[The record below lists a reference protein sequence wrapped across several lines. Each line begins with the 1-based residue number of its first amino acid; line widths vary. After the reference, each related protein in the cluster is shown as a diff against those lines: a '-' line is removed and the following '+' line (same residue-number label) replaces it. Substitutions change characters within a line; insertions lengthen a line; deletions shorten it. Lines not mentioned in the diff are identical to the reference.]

1 MLCFSTRYSRLA
13 RITNTIG
20 RSWCAAV
27 HSAWM
32 EYIDEPS
39 PERQRTGR
47 LRLGHRHTERARHTL
62 ADAAAAAAV
71 VVAGACRR

>member
-39 PERQRTGR
+39 PERQRIGR
-47 LRLGHRHTERARHTL
+47 PGSATATPSAPATPWPMPPPRPL
-62 ADAAAAAAV
+62 
-71 VVAGACRR
+71 